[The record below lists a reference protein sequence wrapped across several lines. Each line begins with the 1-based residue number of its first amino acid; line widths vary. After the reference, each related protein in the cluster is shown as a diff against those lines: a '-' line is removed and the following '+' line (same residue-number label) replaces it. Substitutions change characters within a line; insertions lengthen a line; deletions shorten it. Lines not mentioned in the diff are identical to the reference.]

1 MTDRII
7 SDRFTAA
14 FNYACD
20 KHQNQT
26 RKGTDIPYISHL
38 MAVSGLVME
47 HGGNEDE
54 AIAALLHDVVEDQGG
69 AEMLNE
75 IRSKFGNTV
84 AEVVEGCSDSFSDDP
99 EEKLPWKERKQAY
112 INHLATD
119 AFPSTLLVSMADK
132 LHNARAMLTDYSFIG
147 EPFWTRF
154 NATKEEEKWYYHQ
167 LLETFRNR
175 AVPLSLYR
183 EFERVVKNLT
193 EAIEKG
199 VH

>member
-1 MTDRII
+1 MASTIL
-7 SDRFTAA
+7 SDRFKDA

-26 RKGTDIPYISHL
+26 RKGTVIPYISHL
-38 MAVSGLVME
+38 IAVSGLVIE

-69 AEMLNE
+69 EEMLNE
-75 IRSKFGNTV
+75 IRERFGETV
-84 AEVVEGCSDSFSDDP
+84 AEIVEGCSDSFSYDP
-99 EEKLPWKERKQAY
+99 EDKLPWKERKQDY

-119 AFPSTLLVSMADK
+119 ASPSTLLVSMADK

-154 NATKEEEKWYYHQ
+154 NATREEEKWYYHQ
-167 LLETFRNR
+167 LLEAFRNR
-175 AVPLSLYR
+175 TVPPSLSR
-183 EFERVVKNLT
+183 EFERVVNNLT

-199 VH
+199 VK